1 MIESYSFGRMIID
14 GKEYLNDLIIFPR
27 RIKAHWW
34 RDEGHLLQ
42 PEDLEEAFAA
52 KPKLLII
59 GTGFSGVMKVDY
71 KVKRYCMENDIKLI
85 EEPTSKAVQEYNRNM
100 GPGVVAAFHLT
111 C

>member
-1 MIESYSFGRMIID
+1 MIESYSFGRIIID
-14 GKEYLNDLIIFPR
+14 GKEYLNDLIVFQN

-42 PEDLEEAFAA
+42 PEDLEEVFAT
-52 KPKLLII
+52 KPKVIII
-59 GTGFSGVMKVDY
+59 GTGFSGVLKVDY

-85 EEPTSKAVQEYNRNM
+85 EEPTSKAVQEYNRLAGND
-100 GPGVVAAFHLT
+100 VVAAFHLT